1 MYSDSNESEKIKVLS
16 TNDYIYTENYNP
28 SSAYTKVIVRDE
40 NLNLYEGYVKTSNI
54 TASKDSLLWLS
65 SDNESERNWYKKD
78 KVQKNHLVIDE
89 NSERVVQTM
98 TINEK
103 GTYIIKIVSDDGSLI
118 SSYKFTKNDPLNQ
131 TTKIILICVAIG
143 VVVLVVLFLLIR
155 RKGKYR

>member
-1 MYSDSNESEKIKVLS
+1 ML
-16 TNDYIYTENYNP
+16 
-28 SSAYTKVIVRDE
+28 
-40 NLNLYEGYVKTSNI
+40 
-54 TASKDSLLWLS
+54 
-65 SDNESERNWYKKD
+65 D
-78 KVQKNHLVIDE
+78 KEYLVIDE